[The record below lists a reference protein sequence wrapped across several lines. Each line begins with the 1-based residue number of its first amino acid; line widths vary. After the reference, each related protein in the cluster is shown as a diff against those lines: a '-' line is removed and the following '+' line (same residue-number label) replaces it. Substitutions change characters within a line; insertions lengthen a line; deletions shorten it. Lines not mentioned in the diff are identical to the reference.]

1 MTSMALSRGKNVDE
15 ISHLLHINR
24 VNKLISLIILGVILE
39 RSLVESSC
47 SEAFDKIREAVN
59 NALT

>member
-47 SEAFDKIREAVN
+47 SEAFDKIQEAVN